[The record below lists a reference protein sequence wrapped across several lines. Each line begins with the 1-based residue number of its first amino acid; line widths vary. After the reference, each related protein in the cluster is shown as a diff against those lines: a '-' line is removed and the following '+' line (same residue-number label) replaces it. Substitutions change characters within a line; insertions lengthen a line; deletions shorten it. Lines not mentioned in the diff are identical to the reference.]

1 MFPDRLDSS
10 AANRAAAASRE
21 CNVTRRTFLAAG
33 VAAGGGL
40 LLSISVPPSTPN
52 ANAADVG
59 TFAPNAFI
67 RIGRDGLVTLIMHKV
82 EMGQGTYTSMPML
95 LAEELEVDLS
105 QVRLEHAPPSDDLY
119 AEPLFGVQETGGSTS
134 VRGNWEPLRH
144 AGATARSL
152 LVAAAAQSWKVDENS
167 CRAAQ
172 GEVIHGPT
180 GRRLSY
186 GALVDKAAALPLPRK
201 VQLKEPKDFKLIG
214 TPAKRLDAP
223 DKVNGTAQFGIDVRV
238 PGMKFATV
246 AACPVFGGKLASVD
260 DSKAKAIKGV
270 HQVVRL
276 DDAVAVVADHM
287 WAATQ
292 GLAALNIRWDEGP
305 NAKLSTAD
313 IVQQLA
319 AASQR
324 SGVVARREG
333 DPAKAI
339 ASAAQKVE
347 AVYEVPFL
355 AHATM
360 EPVNC
365 TVHVRPDACDIW
377 VGTQVPTFAQT
388 AAAKVTG
395 LAPERVRIH
404 NHLLGGGFGRR
415 LEVDFIV
422 RAVEIAKQVASPVK
436 VVWTREEDI
445 QHDMYRPYYYDRIA
459 AGLDA
464 NGKPVAWTHRI
475 TGSSI
480 MARVTSELFPK
491 TVRVMRAAGVHNL
504 IAMVRGLD
512 VDAVDGAA
520 EPPYA
525 LANIRVEYVRQEPPG
540 IPTAFWRGVG
550 PTHNIFVVESF
561 IDELAVAAKQDPF
574 EYRRALLDKSP
585 RAKAVL
591 ELAAEQAGWG
601 KPLPPRSGRGI
612 ALLHAFG
619 ETYIAEV
626 AEVSVSKEGEVRV
639 QRVVCA
645 VDCGTIVNPDTV
657 KAQMESGII
666 FGITAALFGEITIKD
681 GRVEQGNFDD
691 YRMLHINETPSIDVH
706 LVKSAEAPGGVGEPG
721 TSAVIP
727 AVTNAIFA
735 ATGTRVRKLPIDGAQ
750 LKSS

>member
-1 MFPDRLDSS
+1 MLSLSPQAL
-10 AANRAAAASRE
+10 
-21 CNVTRRTFLAAG
+21 TR
-33 VAAGGGL
+33 
-40 LLSISVPPSTPN
+40 N
-52 ANAADVG
+52 AKAADVS
-59 TFAPNAFI
+59 TFAPNAFV
-67 RIGRDGLVTLIMHKV
+67 RIGRDGQVTLIMHKV

-105 QVRLEHAPPSDDLY
+105 QVRLEQAPPSDELY
-119 AEPLFGVQETGGSTS
+119 AEPLYGVQQTGGSTS
-134 VRGNWEPLRH
+134 VRGNWEPLRR

-152 LVAAAAQSWKVDENS
+152 LVAAAAQTWKVDANS
-167 CRAAQ
+167 CHAAR

-186 GALVDKAAALPLPRK
+186 GALVDKAASLPLPRN
-201 VQLKEPKDFKLIG
+201 VPLKNPKDFKLIG
-214 TPAKRLDAP
+214 TSAKRLDAP
-223 DKVNGTAQFGIDVRV
+223 DKVNGTAQFGIDVKV
-238 PGMKFATV
+238 PNMKVATV

-276 DDAVAVVADHM
+276 ADAVAVVADHM
-287 WAATQ
+287 WAAKQ
-292 GLAALNIRWDEGP
+292 GLAALDIRWDEGP
-305 NAKLSTAD
+305 NAKLSTTD

-324 SGVVARREG
+324 SGVVARRQG
-333 DPAKAI
+333 DPAKAL

-365 TVHVRPDACDIW
+365 TVHVRTNGCDIW

-395 LAPERVRIH
+395 LPPEKVQVH

-422 RAVEIAKQVASPVK
+422 QAVEIAKQVASPVK

-445 QHDMYRPYYYDRIA
+445 QHDMYRPYYYDRIT
-459 AGLDA
+459 AGLDES
-464 NGKPVAWTHRI
+464 GKPIAWTHRI
-475 TGSSI
+475 VGSSI

-491 TVRVMRAAGVHNL
+491 TLRVMRAAGLHNL
-504 IAMVRGLD
+504 FAMVRGLD

-525 LANIRVEYVRQEPPG
+525 LANTRVEYVRQEPPG

-574 EYRRALLDKSP
+574 EYRRALLDKLP

-591 ELAAEQAGWG
+591 ELAAERAGWWR
-601 KPLPPRSGRGI
+601 PLPPRSGRGI
-612 ALLHAFG
+612 SLLHAFG
-619 ETYIAEV
+619 ETYIAQV
-626 AEVSVSKEGEVRV
+626 AEVSVSKEGDVRV

-666 FGITAALFGEITIKD
+666 FGISAALFGEITIKN

-691 YRMLHINETPSIDVH
+691 YRMLRINEAPLIEVH
-706 LVKSAEAPGGVGEPG
+706 LVKSTEAPGGVGEPG

-727 AVTNAIFA
+727 AVANAIFA
-735 ATGTRVRKLPIDGAQ
+735 ATGERVRKLPINSAQ
-750 LKSS
+750 LKLAS